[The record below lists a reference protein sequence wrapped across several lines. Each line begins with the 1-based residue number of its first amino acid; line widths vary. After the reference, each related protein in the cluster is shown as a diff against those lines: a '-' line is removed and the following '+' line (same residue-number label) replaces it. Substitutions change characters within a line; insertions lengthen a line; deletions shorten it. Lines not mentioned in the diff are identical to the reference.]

1 MLINISKIYHFLIYY
16 LFFLIF
22 YKKKLVKKEKPKNIV
37 NYLFSENL
45 SYITP
50 WQQKDELINLAEV
63 VDKRSPKVIL
73 EIGTARGGTL
83 LLWARICSSNAIII
97 SIDLPGGN
105 FGGGYPVY
113 KSILYKSF
121 KQKNQIIKL
130 IRSDSHSEYTL
141 SKVKKILN
149 GKKIDYLF
157 IDGDHSYHG
166 VKKDYHQY
174 KSLCSTDAIIGIHDI
189 NIDNRSPRQI
199 FVSDFWDEIKNQY
212 KTKELFSIENVNA
225 MGIGVIYYGK
235 NHTG

>member
-174 KSLCSTDAIIGIHDI
+174 KSSCSTDAIIGIHDI